1 MFYLSKYCTGVE
13 KKDGTLLYQGRG
25 FISIFHNRN
34 KTYKIDN
41 KTYNYLTMFVITQ
54 IFVLMPF
61 FIWFKVQSPYLDFT
75 TVILIFFIGIVLDS
89 LWWKFANEFVK
100 KSAIKKYEE

>member
-34 KTYKIDN
+34 KTY
-41 KTYNYLTMFVITQ
+41 NYLTMFVITQ

-61 FIWFKVQSPYLDFT
+61 FIWFKKNIPYLGYLEI
-75 TVILIFFIGIVLDS
+75 ILIFLFCVVLDS
-89 LWWKFANEFVK
+89 LWWKFANNFVK
-100 KSAIKKYEE
+100 KRAIKVA